1 MLSRWE
7 GIEQSTAVQSDAE
20 RLGLED
26 RRRSLVVLHRGGEK
40 MTDRLIA
47 VLASVTD
54 VPPHVSV
61 LHPADDEPPIRLVLS
76 LAQVK
81 ERFGEFSYRPRPGV
95 REIVVDAAFADEHMV
110 TTTVPILGEVRC
122 HRLMI
127 NDLVAALNDVITAE
141 LDSWID
147 PRTYAGCHYPRRI
160 STERARLSHH
170 SWGIAIDFNVDLSM
184 PGLGPVP
191 PTEMIEIFGRHGF
204 RWGGDFS
211 QPDNHHWEWV
221 GPHAIQRPNRSC
233 CPVARSNG

>member
-1 MLSRWE
+1 M
-7 GIEQSTAVQSDAE
+7 QSDAE

-26 RRRSLVVLHRGGEK
+26 RRQSLVVLHRGGEK